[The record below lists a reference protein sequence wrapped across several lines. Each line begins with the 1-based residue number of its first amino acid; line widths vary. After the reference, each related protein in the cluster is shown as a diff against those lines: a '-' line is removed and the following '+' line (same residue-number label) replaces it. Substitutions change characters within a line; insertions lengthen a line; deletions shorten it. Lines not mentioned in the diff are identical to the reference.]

1 MSAFRRGD
9 VVTVS
14 RRRPIG
20 NEIKK
25 DRPWVVLSPDGMNEA
40 EFTLIVAPLT
50 RGMHPYPSR
59 IPCTFDGAAGHIVL
73 DQVQTMTF
81 RGVRRRLGAISPQA
95 LKAALAG
102 LREMF
107 AE

>member
-1 MSAFRRGD
+1 MSSFRRGD
-9 VVTVS
+9 VLSVS
-14 RRRPIG
+14 MPRAVG

-25 DRPWVVLSPDGMNEA
+25 DRPWVVLSPDGMNEV

-50 RGMHPYPSR
+50 RGHHSYPAR
-59 IPCTFDGAAGHIVL
+59 VPCTFDGGTNYIVL
-73 DQVQTMTF
+73 DQVQTVTF
-81 RGVRRRLGAISPQA
+81 RRVRRRLGAISPQA
-95 LKAALAG
+95 LRTALAT